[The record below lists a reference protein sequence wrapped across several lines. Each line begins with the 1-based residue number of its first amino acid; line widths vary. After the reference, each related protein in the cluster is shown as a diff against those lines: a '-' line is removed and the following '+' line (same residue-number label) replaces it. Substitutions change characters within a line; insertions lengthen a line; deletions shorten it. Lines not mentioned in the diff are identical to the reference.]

1 MAVVTATHR
10 SPLREAFLLAGREG
24 RAHTLTSNHSY
35 GGALD
40 IVVVDGNRGIRQRVY
55 VTLSCFVWRRPGAVQ
70 SGSERFMK
78 ASNMGTVNAVSPC
91 FGR

>member
-1 MAVVTATHR
+1 MAVETATYR
-10 SPLREAFLLAGREG
+10 SPLREACLLAEGKG

-40 IVVVDGNRGIRQRVY
+40 IVNDDGNCGIRQRVY
-55 VTLSCFVWRRPGAVQ
+55 VTVSCFVWRQPGAVR
-70 SGSERFMK
+70 SGSKRFMK

-91 FGR
+91 FGL